1 MRTYDK
7 GIRTDRRVVRR
18 ARSVSKSNQRSED
31 HGPQGHGASS
41 EDPRLFQ
48 RLAQNEQ
55 VEKRHLSAEEVY
67 KLLLNDDC
75 DIGLATV
82 YRVLTQFES
91 AGILVR
97 HHFDE
102 GRATYELQEGHH
114 HDHIVC
120 VRCGKLEEFVDPAI
134 EQAQRVVAGRSLR
147 AYRSFARPLRGV
159 RGVPQGQG

>member
-1 MRTYDK
+1 MGLKVT
-7 GIRTDRRVVRR
+7 V
-18 ARSVSKSNQRSED
+18 
-31 HGPQGHGASS
+31 
-41 EDPRLFQ
+41 PRLKILDLFQ

-134 EQAQRVVAGRSLR
+134 EQAQRVVAGRLGYELTDHSLVLYGVCSECR
-147 AYRSFARPLRGV
+147 KAREKEDVGV
-159 RGVPQGQG
+159 